1 MKVYVTLSY
10 EGNDIVYSF
19 RFVWVTHSKWMS
31 LVMKNNIT
39 KKVRRNFI
47 NIPNAVFDTELDI
60 TNLFY

>member
-19 RFVWVTHSKWMS
+19 RFVCVTHSKWMS